1 MPWRQDFFVGWAGH
15 LPTAQAAAIR
25 AVVAS
30 AVTIFLLL
38 GLALARSGPDPGG
51 GDGIGDEVTLRGV
64 LTARPY
70 PTLTLP
76 PAPGATVGR
85 TIMLAGGGKT
95 APPFDP
101 ALDGQPV
108 AATGYMLRR
117 GVLDMLQVGDPLQP
131 GTTASP
137 PPRVEPLGIWR
148 ITGEICDGKCYAGA
162 MRPGAGIAHRACAN
176 LCVTG
181 GEAAWNAAAI
191 CWSSSP
197 TSAAPWCVDGSPCV
211 RQGQGF
217 ALDPPGAKPLDL
229 KYMIINGFPKAAGL
243 WRVQGRAL
251 ALPCYSRP

>member
-117 GVLDMLQVGDPLQP
+117 GVLDMLQVGDPSYGASPARSATASATPAQCGRAPASPTAPAPISASPVARPP
-131 GTTASP
+131 GT
-137 PPRVEPLGIWR
+137 PRRSAGLLPRPQPRRGALTGRPALG
-148 ITGEICDGKCYAGA
+148 KA
-162 MRPGAGIAHRACAN
+162 RA
-176 LCVTG
+176 LPWTHQG
-181 GEAAWNAAAI
+181 
-191 CWSSSP
+191 SSP
-197 TSAAPWCVDGSPCV
+197 WT
-211 RQGQGF
+211 
-217 ALDPPGAKPLDL
+217 LN
-229 KYMIINGFPKAAGL
+229 I
-243 WRVQGRAL
+243 
-251 ALPCYSRP
+251 